1 MAREKPPVQ
10 SMSSS
15 WKGELEEWRAS
26 VKGKLRAGWGNGPVT
41 NLFFSLAALR
51 VLKVPAE
58 QRLLKLEEINRE
70 MKEMYISKMTTNQ
83 ALTEW

>member
-1 MAREKPPVQ
+1 M
-10 SMSSS
+10 
-15 WKGELEEWRAS
+15 
-26 VKGKLRAGWGNGPVT
+26 VT